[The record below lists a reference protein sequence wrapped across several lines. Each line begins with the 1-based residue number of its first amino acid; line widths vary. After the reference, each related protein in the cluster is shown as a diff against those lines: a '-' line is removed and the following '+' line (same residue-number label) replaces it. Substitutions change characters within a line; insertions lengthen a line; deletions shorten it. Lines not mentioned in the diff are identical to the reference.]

1 MIFSFSVVFDSDNS
15 IKKTFRTVEQFKA
28 LQQQKLELSEK
39 LSIKAPTVI
48 SSPDLQASGFDLILQ
63 ENEYIYYPD
72 AVRGTV
78 LVTIAEQNREGLQL
92 CITNMDKQKTLNS
105 GETYINNSGD
115 TFYFAKLDKAVLEVA
130 AQFFNV
136 AILSVN
142 SGVIGSIRS
151 DNGDLKFNFFS
162 HINIEGFEL
171 FVEQNYKDKYCQWT
185 SEMKHIAEKYDIQLD
200 RIA

>member
-1 MIFSFSVVFDSDNS
+1 
-15 IKKTFRTVEQFKA
+15 
-28 LQQQKLELSEK
+28 
-39 LSIKAPTVI
+39 
-48 SSPDLQASGFDLILQ
+48 
-63 ENEYIYYPD
+63 
-72 AVRGTV
+72 
-78 LVTIAEQNREGLQL
+78 
-92 CITNMDKQKTLNS
+92 MDKQKTLNS
-105 GETYINNSGD
+105 GEAYISNSGD
-115 TFYFAKLDKAVLEVA
+115 IFYFSKLDEAVLKVA

-142 SGVIGSIRS
+142 SGVIGSIRN

-185 SEMKHIAEKYDIQLD
+185 SEMRHIAEKNNIQLD